1 MHYESRQVPFPVAS
15 CVQPFLAR
23 PLEPSCADARPGQ
36 AHPTMPLQRR
46 REKKCPA
53 DAPVGGNSARATIGL
68 EEIEATFAPWVK
80 QAPRQASDGTALTSA
95 DRVALQKLN
104 THLLANPQDTW
115 AQRRGGGTMPCYV
128 FRPLWQY
135 FLMYGHSHDQE
146 SQSCTFGLQLYVDGG
161 ESHPL

>member
-1 MHYESRQVPFPVAS
+1 
-15 CVQPFLAR
+15 
-23 PLEPSCADARPGQ
+23 
-36 AHPTMPLQRR
+36 MPLQRR

-115 AQRRGGGTMPCYV
+115 AQRKGGNNALLCIQATLAVFSYV
-128 FRPLWQY
+128 RTL
-135 FLMYGHSHDQE
+135 
-146 SQSCTFGLQLYVDGG
+146 T
-161 ESHPL
+161 